1 MLDRGAQMVS
11 EKHPH
16 RGGHGAPP
24 NVVYKEMCGRPL
36 KIVMDSSAVVVE
48 RWARLSATFRSYFPM
63 KMLLCGWSARMCIC
77 DGSCEGEG
85 GHRGRVVVLSQ

>member
-1 MLDRGAQMVS
+1 MLDRGVQMVS

-36 KIVMDSSAVVVE
+36 KIVLDSSAVVVE
-48 RWARLSATFRSYFPM
+48 RWDHL
-63 KMLLCGWSARMCIC
+63 
-77 DGSCEGEG
+77 
-85 GHRGRVVVLSQ
+85 